1 MVVSDKLVIDL
12 LTVSFRDNLTRRW
25 NRVEHVPSVLI
36 DLQEGVAKLLWAVKD
51 KDAPMQ
57 VLPVSFRELDYS
69 YQWLDR
75 VEQSLSCR
83 GIDPYGITDFST
95 IRIM

>member
-1 MVVSDKLVIDL
+1 MVISEKLVIDL
-12 LTVSFRDNLTRRW
+12 LTVDFRDNLARRW
-25 NRVEHVPSVLI
+25 NRVDHVPSVLI
-36 DLQEGVAKLLWAVKD
+36 DMKEGVAKLLWAVKD
-51 KDAPMQ
+51 KEAPMQ
-57 VLPVSFRELDYS
+57 VLPVSFRGIDYA

-75 VEQSLSCR
+75 VEQTLSRR